1 MNNTFTF
8 KCSDEEQKLLVEELS
23 NPKYE
28 RTNVPHTIISIRSY
42 SLIINLY
49 KSGKL

>member
-28 RTNVPHTIISIRSY
+28 RTNVKQTDNIALRNIF
-42 SLIINLY
+42 NLFIH
-49 KSGKL
+49 LL